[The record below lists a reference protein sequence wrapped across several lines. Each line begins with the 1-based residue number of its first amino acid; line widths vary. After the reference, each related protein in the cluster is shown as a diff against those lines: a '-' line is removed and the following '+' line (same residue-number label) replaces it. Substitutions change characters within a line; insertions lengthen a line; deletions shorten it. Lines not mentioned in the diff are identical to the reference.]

1 MITHAA
7 QLNPFVGAR
16 GLNHLISP
24 IGYNLVHKIV
34 GRGSNVRSG
43 QEQYEIHTYAY
54 EFKSDILKIPKPEC
68 LINPNSYLMEH
79 VPQAYFFDPRS
90 YRSDHPF
97 LHELNKFYHHMI
109 SRGYYPHGF
118 TVLNHTNGTYTLL
131 DFSQFGSVQGG
142 IIRFKHLLHPIN
154 MLEAEKSYGLVSFL
168 FPDGIL
174 IEGDYTEADEPEKIE
189 GSVRVEY
196 DPVGL

>member
-1 MITHAA
+1 MITHAT

-34 GRGSNVRSG
+34 GRGANVRSAR
-43 QEQYEIHTYAY
+43 EQYEIHTYAY

-68 LINPNSYLMEH
+68 LIDSNSYLMEH
-79 VPQAYFFDPRS
+79 VPQAYFLDPRA
-90 YRSDHPF
+90 YRTDHPF
-97 LHELNKFYHHMI
+97 LHELNRFYHHMI
-109 SRGYYPHGF
+109 SLGYYPHGF

-142 IIRFKHLLHPIN
+142 MIRFKHLLYPIHI
-154 MLEAEKSYGLVSFL
+154 LEAEKSYGFVSFL

-174 IEGDYTEADEPEKIE
+174 IEGDYAETEETEKIE
-189 GSVRVEY
+189 DSVRVEY
-196 DPVGL
+196 DPAGL